1 MADLTDSIRNALD
14 YIEANLAGNLK
25 LREIAKRAYLSPYY
39 FQRVFSA
46 LCGIGVGEYI
56 RHRRLTLAGE
66 ELATG
71 EGKVIDVAA
80 KYGYDSPDSFTRA
93 FQRFH
98 GMAPSAARKPG
109 AALRTFGPVN
119 IRTNRKGL
127 CLMEY
132 RIEEKAQFTVMGV
145 SRKFSPETSY
155 QKIPEYWTEM
165 MSQPGFSLMG
175 MYGICSDEHVDEGEF
190 DYWIAD
196 DYIPW
201 KQIPAG
207 CKTMVIPAATW
218 AVFPCTLSTLQDTN
232 TLMWQQWLPGH
243 PEYRLSGKYNLEVY
257 GPFCEE
263 NPGQSPVELWL
274 PVEKV

>member
-1 MADLTDSIRNALD
+1 MADLTESIHNALD
-14 YIEANLAGNLK
+14 YIEANLAGNMELW
-25 LREIAKRAYLSPYY
+25 EIAKRAYLSPYY
-39 FQRVFSA
+39 FQRVFAA
-46 LCGIGVGEYI
+46 LCGVGVGEYI

-66 ELATG
+66 ELAGG
-71 EGKVIDVAA
+71 EAKVIDVAA
-80 KYGYDSPDSFTRA
+80 KYGYVSPDSFARA

-98 GMAPSAARKPG
+98 GMAPSAAKKPG
-109 AALRTFGPVN
+109 AKLRIFAPVD
-119 IRTNRKGL
+119 IRKNRKGI

-165 MSQPGFSLMG
+165 MSQPDFTLLG

-196 DYIPW
+196 NYIPW
-201 KQIPAG
+201 KPIPAG
-207 CKTMVIPAATW
+207 CKTKVIPAATW
-218 AVFPCTLSTLQDTN
+218 AVFPCTLGTLQDTN
-232 TLMWQQWLPGH
+232 TRMWQQWLPGN
-243 PEYRLSGKYNLEVY
+243 PQYRLSGKYNLEVY
-257 GPFCEE
+257 GPPCEE
-263 NPGQSPVELWL
+263 NPGESYVELWL